1 VLLLAIVSLSV
12 PLALRFSARVNA
24 EVRSQARAQANLV
37 EAAAAHLLTPL
48 TAANRRELG
57 VLANSASTS
66 IIGRVTIVDHSGLVL
81 ADSSGPAPVG
91 TNFATSGRPEFGAA
105 LAGRSYQAER
115 RSTTLAQEHRAS
127 VLLVTALPIRNGST
141 ILGAVRITQAVSA
154 IHDAVR
160 QTIIVLG

>member
-1 VLLLAIVSLSV
+1 LPRREGVEAVSLRTRLLIALGYVLLLAIVSLSV

-24 EVRSQARAQANLV
+24 EVQGQARAQANLG
-37 EAAAAHLLTPL
+37 EAAAGHLLTPL

-115 RSTTLAQEHRAS
+115 RSTTLAQE
-127 VLLVTALPIRNGST
+127 
-141 ILGAVRITQAVSA
+141 
-154 IHDAVR
+154 
-160 QTIIVLG
+160 